1 MEKLS
6 GQQLIEKASKLISE
20 NKLDEA
26 VKIFSYLVEKLPDA
40 PLPLLSRCT
49 CLIQLEKYEAALKD
63 AKKML
68 DLPNIPF
75 SDDIAP
81 GNSTLHSVAYA
92 RAAKCYKELGQ
103 MEEAEK
109 LLKKRI
115 DIEKKVVDSKQIKK
129 LISNEENK
137 GGNNSSSKEV
147 PKSSPNKS
155 VEKLRLQGNQSYK
168 NRRYEDSLESYLK
181 ALEIDPNDLLVNSNC
196 AQVLIKLGRFDDA
209 LIYAENCIRL
219 NRTWSKGYYR
229 KGCILFE
236 QKKYQ
241 EALSTFTAAKVY
253 GIDESDINKKVEFA
267 RKQLQKQADLKK
279 LESSSKRFSLI
290 KKYITILT
298 IIIAILSI
306 IMYYFTDEIGNVKG
320 HLISLIG
327 RMFDAYF
334 GDIW

>member
-40 PLPLLSRCT
+40 HLPLLSRCT

-75 SDDIAP
+75 SDDVAP

-103 MEEAEK
+103 IEEAEK
-109 LLKKRI
+109 LLKKRVE
-115 DIEKKVVDSKQIKK
+115 IEK
-129 LISNEENK
+129 
-137 GGNNSSSKEV
+137 KEV
-147 PKSSPNKS
+147 PKSSPNNS

-267 RKQLQKQADLKK
+267 RKQLQKQAEFKK
-279 LESSSKRFSLI
+279 LESRSKKFSLI
-290 KKYITILT
+290 KNYITILT

-306 IMYYFTDEIGNVKG
+306 IMYYFTDEIGNVTG